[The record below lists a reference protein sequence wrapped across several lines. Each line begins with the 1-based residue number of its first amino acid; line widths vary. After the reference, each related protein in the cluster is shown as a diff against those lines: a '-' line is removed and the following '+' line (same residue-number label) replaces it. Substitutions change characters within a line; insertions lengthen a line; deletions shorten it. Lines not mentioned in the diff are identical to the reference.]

1 MELMLA
7 TDLGRN
13 MPTKDRVDLFIPL
26 PIFRSIIEAEEA
38 VDDTDRLSFDPVK
51 KWPWPE

>member
-13 MPTKDRVDLFIPL
+13 MPTNERVERFTPL
-26 PIFRSIIEAEEA
+26 PILRSIIDADEA
-38 VDDTDRLSFDPVK
+38 VDDTDRLSVDPVK
-51 KWPWPE
+51 KWP